1 MKWQG
6 VDSISSSPVAL
17 FERENPR
24 RLQSSLGA
32 RMGRRTGGRAST
44 SIRGNWPRVPYAAIL
59 RYSQQWPFTAH
70 GNHPEQTP
78 RPTRRRSL
86 QTAASLNASI
96 PEKNEKCWARAGCS
110 CRRSRLRRLSKYTR
124 KFGVL
129 ADRRPH
135 AVGGSV
141 LWAYNE
147 GGLLGVVGVFWGNFN
162 VYSVKTRAAEGSR
175 CLCK

>member
-1 MKWQG
+1 M
-6 VDSISSSPVAL
+6 
-17 FERENPR
+17 
-24 RLQSSLGA
+24 
-32 RMGRRTGGRAST
+32 ST
-44 SIRGNWPRVPYAAIL
+44 I
-59 RYSQQWPFTAH
+59 QEH
-70 GNHPEQTP
+70 TP
-78 RPTRRRSL
+78 RPTRRRSSAFKPNSKRSSRYQATPSVLKRRRSL

-162 VYSVKTRAAEGSR
+162 VYSVKIRAAEGSR